1 MLCKCCCS
9 KSVNSFF
16 LHVIR
21 YNING
26 TMDFKIQHSADW
38 TPFSKHQQIQHT
50 TSTSPAVTPLYT
62 ESLKIKE
69 MKYRHLQDL
78 KEIIPKD
85 FHSFYD
91 NLKH

>member
-1 MLCKCCCS
+1 ME
-9 KSVNSFF
+9 SVKSFF
-16 LHVIR
+16 LLVFR

-38 TPFSKHQQIQHT
+38 TPFSKHHT
-50 TSTSPAVTPLYT
+50 TSSPAVTPLYT

-78 KEIIPKD
+78 KEFMPKD